1 MNVIFIL
8 DSKTVISKQKV
19 RLKQI
24 QCNEF
29 YFNID
34 FKTILCLSNSEM
46 GVEPLISDPHQTR
59 PWSGHKKVKKINK

>member
-1 MNVIFIL
+1 MNVIFFL
-8 DSKTVISKQKV
+8 KPVISKQKV

-34 FKTILCLSNSEM
+34 FKTILCLSYSVV

-59 PWSGHKKVKKINK
+59 PWSEHKKVK